1 MIVDRD
7 RERRLASGG
16 GELTSAGGPPGQW
29 GASLRQAPTSL
40 PHQPRQHRP
49 DVPQV
54 LLLFGGP
61 RQVDELLHSA
71 S

>member
-1 MIVDRD
+1 MPGLPVIGIGVRPWA
-7 RERRLASGG
+7 EHRLGEPAGLWAANSG
-16 GELTSAGGPPGQW
+16 
-29 GASLRQAPTSL
+29 QAPRPL
-40 PHQPRQHRP
+40 LHQACQHGP